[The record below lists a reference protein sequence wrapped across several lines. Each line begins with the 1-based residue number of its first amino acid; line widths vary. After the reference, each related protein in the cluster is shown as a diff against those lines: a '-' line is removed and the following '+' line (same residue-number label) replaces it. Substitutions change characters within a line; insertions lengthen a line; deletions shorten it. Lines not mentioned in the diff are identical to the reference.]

1 MNFIELTLL
10 FRQTQRSILAVGEDR
25 FENDAEHSYQ
35 LAMWTWWII
44 ESKNLPLGS
53 NLAVKYA
60 LIHDLA
66 EALTGDKHIFDTQGR
81 IDKELKEAEAI
92 KQIEAMFPEWKG
104 YADLIQDYRDLKDEE
119 SRLVNG
125 LDKVIPVINLIADGG
140 RTWKREGTTLEK
152 LVANK
157 RPKVKIHPVAEEIW
171 SEVEAELRAREEEL
185 FGK

>member
-10 FRQTQRSILAVGEDR
+10 FRHTQRGILAVGEDR
-25 FENDAEHSYQ
+25 NENDAEHSYQ
-35 LAMWTWWII
+35 LAMWVWWVI
-44 ESKNLPLGS
+44 ENKNLQLDS
-53 NLAVKYA
+53 NLAIKYA

-81 IDKELKEAEAI
+81 LDKEVQEAAAI
-92 KQIEAMFPEWKG
+92 AQIQSMFPEWTG
-104 YADLIQDYRDLKDEE
+104 YSQLINNYMELKDEE

-125 LDKVIPVINLIADGG
+125 LDKVLPVINLIADGG
-140 RTWKREGTTLEK
+140 RSWKREGTTLEK

-157 RPKVKIHPVAEEIW
+157 RPKVQIHPIAEALW
-171 SEVEAELRAREEEL
+171 AEVEVELRAREMEL